1 MTKKVF
7 ALDTKPGIQRDGTI
21 FDKEYYTDGK
31 WVRFQKFGGEFA
43 RPRKMG
49 GYREIANSLAGPSR
63 GIFVVVRNLF
73 NNIYSG
79 YNDGLQLIPVNNN
92 GVGSGIQ
99 DYSFGGPILTTT
111 LISGGTGYANATY
124 TNVPLIYSTSG
135 TGIGARAT
143 IVVSGTAVT
152 SVTITSGGIRYV
164 KGEFLT
170 AAAANLGGSGSGLSI
185 QIATIDSPFTASNQ
199 NSWQFDTFTDAVG
212 Y

>member
-21 FDKEYYTDGK
+21 FDKEYYTDGR

-49 GYREIANSLAGPSR
+49 GYREIVDGLAGPSR
-63 GIFVVVRNLF
+63 GVFVVVRNLY

-79 YNDGLQLIPVNNN
+79 YNDGLQVIPVNNN
-92 GVGSGIQ
+92 GVGGGIQ

-124 TNVPLIYSTSG
+124 TNVPL
-135 TGIGARAT
+135 
-143 IVVSGTAVT
+143 
-152 SVTITSGGIRYV
+152 
-164 KGEFLT
+164 
-170 AAAANLGGSGSGLSI
+170 
-185 QIATIDSPFTASNQ
+185 
-199 NSWQFDTFTDAVG
+199 
-212 Y
+212 